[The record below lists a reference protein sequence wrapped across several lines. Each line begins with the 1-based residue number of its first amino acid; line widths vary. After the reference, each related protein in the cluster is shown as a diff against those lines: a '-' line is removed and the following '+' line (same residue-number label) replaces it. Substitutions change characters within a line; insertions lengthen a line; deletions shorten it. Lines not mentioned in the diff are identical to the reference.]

1 MIKQPLDENSNQIRS
16 VRAKVREH
24 NLRSYLNSDS
34 IKLKLSDSD
43 NNRAKYKE
51 FDLKFED

>member
-1 MIKQPLDENSNQIRS
+1 MIEQPLDENSNQIRS

-34 IKLKLSDSD
+34 IKLQLSDRD
-43 NNRAKYKE
+43 NTRAKYKE
-51 FDLKFED
+51 FDLKFEN